1 MCRKMLTKI
10 IIVSRQ
16 KMITDAPTEAKK
28 DKNGRGFKEKKS
40 RTNV

>member
-1 MCRKMLTKI
+1 MLTKI

-16 KMITDAPTEAKK
+16 KMITDAPTETKK
-28 DKNGRGFKEKKS
+28 DKNGRGFKKERKKS